1 MSKRTRQY
9 LGILAAVVGYY
20 LIHEGAHFL
29 YALLTGVFK
38 QIKFMGL
45 GVQIDVYAERMTDT
59 QLGLFCLAGA
69 LATFLAAYLL
79 AALAKRICRMKSKLL
94 RAMLYYITIALLL
107 IDPLYLS
114 ALCGLFGGGD
124 MNGIALLC
132 PEWAVRCL
140 SGALLIANA
149 LVFWRR
155 ILPVYRQSFFERR
168 TA

>member
-1 MSKRTRQY
+1 MK
-9 LGILAAVVGYY
+9 
-20 LIHEGAHFL
+20 
-29 YALLTGVFK
+29 LL
-38 QIKFMGL
+38 
-45 GVQIDVYAERMTDT
+45 
-59 QLGLFCLAGA
+59 
-69 LATFLAAYLL
+69 
-79 AALAKRICRMKSKLL
+79 KRIISIFL
-94 RAMLYYITIALLL
+94 ILLL

-140 SGALLIANA
+140 SGTLLIANA

-155 ILPVYRQSFFERR
+155 IFPVYRQSFSERR